1 MADNLTLALKI
12 KTDLQNTLTDLK
24 ALESGLERN
33 KKAAESVGKSAQ
45 TGAAGVQKLG
55 QEADRANN
63 KLAKTSAQIGAVSQQ
78 LSRLKTLVLGFTLGT
93 LALGNFT
100 QAADEYK
107 NYETRVRLVS
117 KSNAEAK
124 GTFSELMQIAN
135 DTGAAFSA
143 TAELYTRLY
152 RAMGNNANSAELL
165 QFTRTIQQITA
176 ISGAGAEEAKAAIV
190 QLAQGLASGALR
202 GDEFNSVAEQMPI
215 LLEILQKSLGKTRAE
230 LRKMAED
237 GEITPQLIL
246 GATKQAQEEIQK
258 QYDQMPLTLGRA
270 VTQLSNSWLEFV
282 GNTDKTTSASSIMA
296 GAISGLAGNLK
307 LLANIAIVAGAA
319 YSVHL
324 IAPLVKKTVAWG
336 ANTLAI
342 NANTAAQARGAQAS
356 TVTTGAV
363 NRETVSVARLTQAY
377 GALAAVKAKAAAT
390 SIGSGLLAFAG
401 GWTGVAI
408 TAAIIGSGLL
418 AFAGG
423 WTGVAIT
430 AAIGLYA
437 AYDYLKS
444 KEEELDAQYQQTTNS
459 VQANI
464 DKTNSLIEAR
474 TKLGELGGFGDR
486 LNQVEINNKAIDEAK
501 KQLDELIAK
510 RDQLL
515 QLGQESYIAKAFNA
529 DELDSLN
536 KKITALGSTLNQ
548 LTSSTGELADLNNQQ
563 LTSAFNAAMEAGGRL
578 AEQLKDLGGI
588 EAKEAQELLKK
599 AIEESEAEMQS
610 MGGELDKIEQKIRH
624 ELTNASMTAVQQ
636 LEAMRTKFI
645 ALGNSAGQSAESMD
659 PFINKINEVIGLYRE
674 LDRVKQSKDNES
686 YLDNLR
692 NQAADAGLSARGRRD
707 RKINNT
713 QWDSEEQRNQ
723 ALAYS
728 AQIEADENRRKAQ
741 AKTARSS
748 KNNLTTRRIK
758 TLSLTCSIYA

>member
-408 TAAIIGSGLL
+408 TAAI
-418 AFAGG
+418 
-423 WTGVAIT
+423 
-430 AAIGLYA
+430 GLYA

-692 NQAADAGLSARGRRD
+692 NQTADAGLSARGRRD

>member
-408 TAAIIGSGLL
+408 TAAI
-418 AFAGG
+418 
-423 WTGVAIT
+423 
-430 AAIGLYA
+430 GLYA

>member
-408 TAAIIGSGLL
+408 TAAI
-418 AFAGG
+418 
-423 WTGVAIT
+423 
-430 AAIGLYA
+430 GLYA

-624 ELTNASMTAVQQ
+624 ELTNASVTAVQQ